1 MDLVKLL
8 FVLFALLQL
17 ADAVTTIIVLDKGGR
32 EANPVMNWLFDK
44 FEVIPTFIITK
55 GVVIALFW
63 YYSEAI
69 PLAVWLAMIAFYSW
83 VVYNNLGIIEKLQ
96 NRDKQSSL

>member
-8 FVLFALLQL
+8 FIVFVLLQA
-17 ADAVTTIIVLDKGGR
+17 ADAVTTTIVLDKGGR

-44 FEVIPTFIITK
+44 LEVIPTFIVTK

-63 YYSEAI
+63 HYAEAI
-69 PLAVWLAMIAFYSW
+69 PVALWLAMIAFYAW
-83 VVYNNLGIIEKLQ
+83 VVYNNLGVIEKLQ
-96 NRDKQSSL
+96 AKHK